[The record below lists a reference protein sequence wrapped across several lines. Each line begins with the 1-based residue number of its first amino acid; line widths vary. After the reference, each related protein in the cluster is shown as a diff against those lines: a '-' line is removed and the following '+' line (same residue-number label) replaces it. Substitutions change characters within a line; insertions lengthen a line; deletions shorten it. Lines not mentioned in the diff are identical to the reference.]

1 MTEESKPGQEGQA
14 AGAAAPETVTLPREE
29 VESLRQKA
37 DEYLKMAQRVQADF
51 SNYQKRV
58 ARDREESAR
67 YLVERLLGDLLPA
80 LDTFDFALRQPVPA
94 AAEGLVKGIQLAERE
109 IFRKLEGHGL
119 RRIPASGPFSPAV
132 HEALMRVETDK
143 VAEGEIVAE
152 LRAGY
157 MLYERVL
164 RPAQVSVAAKPAS
177 SAVDSPKD

>member
-1 MTEESKPGQEGQA
+1 MTDEPKQGAEGQE
-14 AGAAAPETVTLPREE
+14 AAAPEAGPRDEAE
-29 VESLRQKA
+29 ALRQKA

-67 YLVERLLGDLLPA
+67 FLVERLLADLLPA

-109 IFRKLEGHGL
+109 IFRKLEAHGL
-119 RRIPASGPFSPAV
+119 RRIAASGPFSPAV
-132 HEALMRVETDK
+132 HEALMRVETDQ
-143 VAEGEIVAE
+143 APEGEIVAE

-157 MLYERVL
+157 MLYDRVL
-164 RPAQVSVAAKPAS
+164 RPAQVSVAAKPAGP
-177 SAVDSPKD
+177 AVDRPKA

>member
-1 MTEESKPGQEGQA
+1 MIRGTEALQ
-14 AGAAAPETVTLPREE
+14 TLPGHLEEQTQLIRGTEGLQTLPGVVVRSRHTIRLHDTNQDSLTTREARKYRRSAFLSLQLGWSPLA
-29 VESLRQKA
+29 VE
-37 DEYLKMAQRVQADF
+37 RVQC
-51 SNYQKRV
+51 QR
-58 ARDREESAR
+58 
-67 YLVERLLGDLLPA
+67 P
-80 LDTFDFALRQPVPA
+80 
-94 AAEGLVKGIQLAERE
+94 
-109 IFRKLEGHGL
+109 LEGHGL

-177 SAVDSPKD
+177 PAVDSRKD